1 MTGTN
6 RNLATRLKR
15 NQEEPITFWQIA
27 VRTWKESERD
37 NIGLIAAGV
46 AFYSFLAFV
55 PLIAATVLIYGLV
68 ADGAMVMEHSRV
80 AFDLMPDD
88 AASLLTEQMANVAL
102 NSQKAQGWGLILTL
116 ALTLYGAMRGATA
129 TITAL
134 NIVFELH
141 DGRNF
146 FQKLLLAA
154 AITLSMV
161 GVAIFGI
168 IAIAALAFLESLL
181 PGFPDWAIFLMRAA
195 FWLTAAFVAASGIA
209 LIYKFGPNYRQGRWR
224 ELLPGAVFATVGWLA
239 VTLGFGA
246 YVANFADYNATYGAL
261 GAVVVLLMWLFL
273 SAYVLLFGA
282 EINAVLIDADSAG
295 RHGEKALN

>member
-1 MTGTN
+1 MTGTKT
-6 RNLATRLKR
+6 NLATRLRRDKDT
-15 NQEEPITFWQIA
+15 PITFWQIA
-27 VRTWKESERD
+27 KRTWKEQDRD

-80 AFDLMPDD
+80 AFDLMPAD
-88 AASLLTEQMANVAL
+88 AASILTEQMSKVAL
-102 NSQKAQGWGLILTL
+102 DSQKAQGWGLILTL
-116 ALTLYGAMRGATA
+116 TITLYGAMRGATA

-168 IAIAALAFLESLL
+168 VAIAALAFLESLL
-181 PGFPDWAIFLMRAA
+181 PSFPYWAIFLIRVA

-209 LIYKFGPNYRQGRWR
+209 LIYKYGPNYRQGRWK
-224 ELLPGAVFATVGWLA
+224 ELLPGAVFATFGWLG

-273 SAYVLLFGA
+273 SAYVLLLGA
-282 EINAVLIDADSAG
+282 ELNAVLIDADQEGREVVAG
-295 RHGEKALN
+295 

>member
-1 MTGTN
+1 MTRT
-6 RNLATRLKR
+6 NLASRLR
-15 NQEEPITFWQIA
+15 RDTDEPITFWQIA
-27 VRTWKESERD
+27 TRSWKESERD

-68 ADGAMVMEHSRV
+68 ADAEMVMQHSRV
-80 AFDLMPDD
+80 AFDLMPAD
-88 AASLLTEQMANVAL
+88 AASLLTEQMQAVAVD
-102 NSQKAQGWGLILTL
+102 SQKAQGWGLAVTL
-116 ALTLYGAMRGATA
+116 AVTLYGAMRGATA

-134 NIVFELH
+134 NIVFELR

-154 AITLSMV
+154 GITLSMV

-168 IAIAALAFLESLL
+168 MAVAALALVETLL
-181 PGFPDWAIFLMRAA
+181 PMVPGWALFLIRAA
-195 FWLTAAFVAASGIA
+195 FWVSAGAVAASGIA
-209 LIYKFGPNYRQGRWR
+209 LIYKFGPNYRLGSWR
-224 ELLPGAVFATVGWLA
+224 QLLPGAVFATIGWLI

-246 YVANFADYNATYGAL
+246 YVASFGNYNATYGAL

-282 EINAVLIDADSAG
+282 EINAVLLDHDQAAKAG
-295 RHGEKALN
+295 